1 MIDGEHEDQHSFSR
15 EGWEALLS
23 QGGDFRE
30 LSLGIESETDF
41 EAFI

>member
-1 MIDGEHEDQHSFSR
+1 MGSMKTSI
-15 EGWEALLS
+15 LS
-23 QGGDFRE
+23 AERVEKHCSVNGGDFRE